1 MSGGLL
7 STQSLNVKF
16 DRVNWPTSVDG
27 LSYIARENSISFP
40 PTGAKYKSEKAGKV
54 LRVCNS

>member
-40 PTGAKYKSEKAGKV
+40 PTGAKYKV
-54 LRVCNS
+54 